1 MIQYHKNINMKKMI
15 KKSLFIAILVALS
28 ISSLG
33 FISGYFE
40 VSKNLDIFT
49 SLFREVNIYYVDE
62 TKPGEMIEKAINS
75 MLDDLD
81 PYTTYIPES
90 NIEDFRF
97 QTTGQ
102 YGGIGAMIRK
112 KEDYVIIAEPYKD
125 FPADK
130 AGLIAGDKLLEIDG
144 KSVKGKSTEDV
155 SSILKGQ
162 PGGQVELLI
171 ERPGTDKPIKKSFF
185 REEVKVK
192 SIPYMGMIADGIAY
206 LRLRSFTRNCASE
219 VAEAIIELKDQYD
232 VKALVFDLRG
242 NPGGLLNESVSICNL
257 FIDKG
262 EEVVSTKGKIKEWEK
277 SYKTIKAPLDAE
289 IPLVILINQ
298 SSASASEIVSGTIQ
312 DLDRGVIL
320 GKKSF
325 GKGLVQQTRKL
336 SYNSQLK
343 VTVAK
348 YYTPSG
354 RCIQALDYSS
364 RNADGSV
371 GQVAD
376 SLKTAFTTRNGR
388 TVFDGGG
395 VDPDISIENEPYPE
409 IAGSLQYNQLIFDF
423 ATDFVLQN
431 DSIASPRDFEVSDK
445 IYEDFVSFVS
455 DKQFKYETNLEKDL
469 ASLIQDYDSENIEYI
484 QDLEALQ
491 TKILEQKEDDIHKY
505 QHQISKII
513 LNEIVS
519 RYYYQEG
526 RVIASLADDKV
537 IDEAIVILN
546 DSLRYKNI
554 LLGNLN

>member
-1 MIQYHKNINMKKMI
+1 MKKMI
-15 KKSLFIAILVALS
+15 RKSLFLIVLVSVSLS
-28 ISSLG
+28 TLG
-33 FISGYFE
+33 FVSGYFE

-62 TKPGEMIEKAINS
+62 TKPGELIEKAINS

-112 KEDYVIIAEPYKD
+112 KDDYVIIAEPYKG

-144 KSVKGKSTEDV
+144 KSVMGKSTEDV
-155 SSILKGQ
+155 SSVLKGQ
-162 PGGQVELLI
+162 PGGEVNLLI
-171 ERPGTDKPIKKSFF
+171 ERPGTEKPIKKTFS

-192 SIPYMGMIADGIAY
+192 SIPYKGMISDGIAY

-219 VAEAIIELKDQYD
+219 VASAITELKDQND
-232 VKALVFDLRG
+232 VRALVLDLRG

-277 SYKTIKAPLDAE
+277 SYKTSKTPLDSE
-289 IPLVILINQ
+289 IPLAILINQ

-364 RNADGSV
+364 RNEDGSV
-371 GQVAD
+371 GKVAD
-376 SLKTAFTTRNGR
+376 SLKTAFKTRNGR

-395 VDPDISIENEPYPE
+395 VDPDINVENESFAE
-409 IAGSLQYNQLIFDF
+409 IAGSLVSKQLIFDF
-423 ATDFVLQN
+423 ATDFVIQN
-431 DSIASPRDFEVSDK
+431 DSIAPPGVYKISDLV
-445 IYEDFVSFVS
+445 YEDFVSFLS
-455 DKQFKYETNLEKDL
+455 DKEYEYETSLEKDV
-469 ASLIQDYDSENIEYI
+469 ADMIEDYQSENIEFI
-484 QDLEALQ
+484 QDLEVLQ
-491 TKILEQKEDDIHKY
+491 AELLEQKNDDIHKY
-505 QHQISKII
+505 QSQISRLI
-513 LNEIVS
+513 LNELMS

-526 RVIASLADDKV
+526 RMIASLADDKV
-537 IDEAIVILN
+537 IEEAILILN

-554 LLGNLN
+554 LLGNLNIEKN

>member
-1 MIQYHKNINMKKMI
+1 MKKMI
-15 KKSLFIAILVALS
+15 RKSLFLIVLVSVSLS
-28 ISSLG
+28 TLG
-33 FISGYFE
+33 FVSGYFE

-62 TKPGEMIEKAINS
+62 TKPGELIEKAINS

-112 KEDYVIIAEPYKD
+112 KDDYVIIAEPYKG

-144 KSVKGKSTEDV
+144 KSVMGKSTEDV
-155 SSILKGQ
+155 SSVLKGQ
-162 PGGQVELLI
+162 PGGEVNLLI
-171 ERPGTDKPIKKSFF
+171 ERPGTEKPIKKTFS

-192 SIPYMGMIADGIAY
+192 SIPYKGMISDGIAY

-219 VAEAIIELKDQYD
+219 VASAITELKDQND
-232 VKALVFDLRG
+232 VRSLVLDLRG

-277 SYKTIKAPLDAE
+277 SYKTSKTPLDSE
-289 IPLVILINQ
+289 IPLAILINQ

-364 RNADGSV
+364 RNEDGSV
-371 GQVAD
+371 GKVAD
-376 SLKTAFTTRNGR
+376 SLKTAFKTRNGR

-395 VDPDISIENEPYPE
+395 VDPDINVENESFAE
-409 IAGSLQYNQLIFDF
+409 IAGSLLSKQLIFDF

-431 DSIASPRDFEVSDK
+431 DSIAPPGVYKISDLV
-445 IYEDFVSFVS
+445 YEDFVSFLS
-455 DKQFKYETNLEKDL
+455 DKEYEYETSLEKDV
-469 ASLIQDYDSENIEYI
+469 ADMIEDYQSENIEFI
-484 QDLEALQ
+484 QDLEVLQ
-491 TKILEQKEDDIHKY
+491 AELLEQKNDDIHKY
-505 QHQISKII
+505 QSQISRLI
-513 LNEIVS
+513 LNELMS

-526 RVIASLADDKV
+526 RMIASLADDKV
-537 IDEAIVILN
+537 IEEAILILN

-554 LLGNLN
+554 LLGNLNIEKN

>member
-1 MIQYHKNINMKKMI
+1 MIR
-15 KKSLFIAILVALS
+15 KSLFFILLVSVSLS
-28 ISSLG
+28 SVG
-33 FISGYFE
+33 FVSGYFE

-62 TKPGEMIEKAINS
+62 TKPGELIEKAINS
-75 MLDDLD
+75 MLDELD

-112 KEDYVIIAEPYKD
+112 KDDYVIIAEPYKG

-155 SSILKGQ
+155 SSVLKGQ
-162 PGGQVELLI
+162 PGGEVNLLI
-171 ERPGTDKPIKKSFF
+171 ERPGNEKPIKKTFS

-192 SIPYMGMIADGIAY
+192 SIPYKGMISDGVAY

-219 VAEAIIELKDQYD
+219 VASAITELKDQNE
-232 VKALVFDLRG
+232 VRALVLDLRG

-277 SYKTIKAPLDAE
+277 SYKTTKSPLDSE
-289 IPLVILINQ
+289 IPLAILINQ

-364 RNADGSV
+364 RNEDGSV
-371 GQVAD
+371 GKVAD
-376 SLKTAFTTRNGR
+376 SLKTAFKTRNGR

-395 VDPDISIENEPYPE
+395 VDPDINVENESFAE
-409 IAGSLQYNQLIFDF
+409 IAGSLVSKQLIFDF

-431 DSIASPRDFEVSDK
+431 DSIAPPGVYKISDLV
-445 IYEDFVSFVS
+445 YEDFVSFLS
-455 DKQFKYETNLEKDL
+455 DKEYEYETSLEKDV
-469 ASLIQDYDSENIEYI
+469 ADMIQDYESENNQFI
-484 QDLEALQ
+484 QGLEVLQ
-491 TKILEQKEDDIHKY
+491 AELLEQKDDDIHKY
-505 QHQISKII
+505 QSQISRLI
-513 LNEIVS
+513 LNELMS

-526 RVIASLADDKV
+526 RMIASLADDKV
-537 IDEAIVILN
+537 IEEAILVLN
-546 DSLRYKNI
+546 DSVRYKNI
-554 LLGNLN
+554 LVGSLNTDNN